1 MATLEKIRSKGGL
14 LVLVIGL
21 ALLAFIVGDL
31 LNSGATYFNSSR
43 DNVAEIAGEDINIR
57 DYQAL
62 VDQTMEI
69 YKIEFNQANLNDEF
83 QSQIRAMVWENLVN
97 EKLLQAEAEKIGLT
111 VSKEELSDR
120 MIGNNIH
127 PVIMQRPVFRG
138 ENGQFDRNIV
148 LEFYGMMDQDPEIY
162 GQQVLTIRNYML
174 YWEKVVKNSI
184 LQEKFNA
191 LISQSVTANN
201 IDAKNA
207 FDNRLLVADVQYI
220 TEPYYTVPDSAVSV
234 SSNEI
239 KDLYNKKKEQYKQE
253 DSRSINYVSFEVKP
267 LEADYTQIQE
277 WMDKVSEEFKTTNDV
292 VGFIRA
298 NSDVL
303 YDGTYY
309 SERTVPA
316 LLKEFA
322 FNGKKGDFF
331 GPVFHDDIHTMAKLM
346 ETGIMRPDSV
356 KLRHIVLDPRDEAR
370 ADSIVKVLRTD
381 KNADFAAL
389 ARQFSGVNTKENG
402 GDLGWLT
409 DGVKGV
415 DRDFFQAFD
424 KKAGDVFVVKKPQ
437 GIQIIQVVEK
447 TRDIAKVKLAI
458 LERKVTAS
466 SRSQAQIFNEAKQF
480 AAAVKTPEDFERL
493 AAEQGV
499 TVQSASKMDI
509 NMEKIGAVPQS
520 RQIVKWAYGADLNEI
535 SDVFDSGEEFVVA
548 VLTEINKKGYM
559 PLENISSV
567 LKAELVKEKKAD
579 YIVKNLNEKIASGL
593 SLEQLA
599 QQIGT
604 DVKEVDNLTFSSASF
619 DGSREPFVIAKAM
632 NQELNTMSQAIK
644 GNSGVYV
651 VYPVNKVENTTEP
664 FDAENEIRQLNTYY
678 QYSLPYGV
686 QEDINA
692 NGDVVDN
699 RSNFY

>member
-409 DGVKGV
+409 AGV
-415 DRDFFQAFD
+415 
-424 KKAGDVFVVKKPQ
+424 
-437 GIQIIQVVEK
+437 
-447 TRDIAKVKLAI
+447 
-458 LERKVTAS
+458 
-466 SRSQAQIFNEAKQF
+466 
-480 AAAVKTPEDFERL
+480 
-493 AAEQGV
+493 
-499 TVQSASKMDI
+499 
-509 NMEKIGAVPQS
+509 
-520 RQIVKWAYGADLNEI
+520 
-535 SDVFDSGEEFVVA
+535 
-548 VLTEINKKGYM
+548 
-559 PLENISSV
+559 
-567 LKAELVKEKKAD
+567 
-579 YIVKNLNEKIASGL
+579 
-593 SLEQLA
+593 
-599 QQIGT
+599 
-604 DVKEVDNLTFSSASF
+604 
-619 DGSREPFVIAKAM
+619 
-632 NQELNTMSQAIK
+632 
-644 GNSGVYV
+644 
-651 VYPVNKVENTTEP
+651 
-664 FDAENEIRQLNTYY
+664 
-678 QYSLPYGV
+678 
-686 QEDINA
+686 
-692 NGDVVDN
+692 
-699 RSNFY
+699 